1 MAALQGN
8 VVLLTG
14 ASGEIGAEVARRLA
28 ADGAHLALSA
38 RRKERLAALA
48 DEITASGATR
58 PLVLAADL
66 AERGAAASLASRAL
80 EALGK
85 IDIVI
90 NNAGAS
96 MQGLTWLVGDRDEAR
111 QVLETNLWSP
121 LALIAAL
128 APAMV
133 ERGRG
138 AIVNVGSMVRVAPF
152 PHLGHYA
159 ASRAALA
166 LATEVM
172 HMELGQRGI
181 RVVEVSLGPV
191 DTPAATENRSLAGAD
206 AWLDGRPGLG
216 KVSSAAGAI
225 VEAASGSTEGVTFY
239 PRSLRW
245 PHRLPGLG
253 RRYARRMARGADLR
267 DEAIR
272 LGGSTGDPELRSLR
286 DRWETESAQPVRAR

>member
-1 MAALQGN
+1 MEGKT
-8 VVLLTG
+8 VLLTG
-14 ASGEIGAEVARRLA
+14 ASGAIGSEVARKLA
-28 ADGAHLALSA
+28 ARGARLVLSA
-38 RRKERLAALA
+38 RRVEQLEQLAGELA
-48 DEITASGATR
+48 KAGASR
-58 PLVLAADL
+58 PVVAPADL
-66 AERGAAASLASRAL
+66 SRRGAAAELAAEVGDVDAL
-80 EALGK
+80 
-85 IDIVI
+85 I

-96 MQGLTWLVGDRDEAR
+96 MQGLSWVVGDRDEAR